1 MAGLRDHLANGS
13 GMPRALPTLLPSDLE
28 LRLLRKGV
36 GALTA
41 GRDRCADCGR
51 TPLFG
56 EHVHRY
62 GATVVCE
69 LCSTLHA
76 ETPDAVMRV
85 HHCEHGQTVKVRA
98 A

>member
-1 MAGLRDHLANGS
+1 ML
-13 GMPRALPTLLPSDLE
+13 RALPTLLPADLE
-28 LRLLRKGV
+28 KRLLRKGV

-62 GATVVCE
+62 GASAVCE
-69 LCSTLHA
+69 LCSTLRA
-76 ETPDAVMRV
+76 ETPDAVHRV
-85 HHCEHGQTVKVRA
+85 HHCEHGQTVKIRA

>member
-1 MAGLRDHLANGS
+1 MAMA
-13 GMPRALPTLLPSDLE
+13 RALPTLLPADLE

-41 GRDRCADCGR
+41 GRDRCSDCGR
-51 TPLFG
+51 TPLYG

-62 GATVVCE
+62 GAAVVCE
-69 LCSTLHA
+69 LCSTLRR
-76 ETPDAVMRV
+76 ESPDAVARV
-85 HHCEHGQTVKVRA
+85 HHCEHGHTVKVRA

>member
-1 MAGLRDHLANGS
+1 MAMA
-13 GMPRALPTLLPSDLE
+13 RALPTLLPADLE

-41 GRDRCADCGR
+41 GRDRCSDCGR
-51 TPLFG
+51 TPLYG

-62 GATVVCE
+62 GSALVCE
-69 LCSTLHA
+69 LCSTLRR
-76 ETPDAVMRV
+76 ESPDAVARV
-85 HHCEHGQTVKVRA
+85 HHCEHGHTVKVRA

>member
-1 MAGLRDHLANGS
+1 LPFLEQTA
-13 GMPRALPTLLPSDLE
+13 MPRALPTLFPADLE

-36 GALTA
+36 GALAA

-56 EHVHRY
+56 EDLHRY
-62 GATVVCE
+62 GARDVCE
-69 LCSTLHA
+69 LCSSLRPA
-76 ETPDAVMRV
+76 APDAITRV
-85 HHCEHGQTVKVRA
+85 RHCEHGHTVKVRA